1 MAVLRA
7 SDGFD
12 GTGNATGPL
21 TGNRDCTNAHC
32 ISQAGLRW
40 CRLYSWRS
48 MNGTGILADI
58 LPDRGR
64 LAREIALMGAAALA
78 MALLAPFGMDAMSF
92 GARLFVWLVF
102 AIGGYLCFRPV
113 VAGGIALSGH
123 TGLPLWLGLALATV
137 LASFPTTL
145 IVAGT
150 LYGWQL
156 GEMRLDRLA
165 ALYTNVVVVGGLFT
179 ALQVLLRRNSPVAE
193 ESVSP
198 CDRDRGTAH
207 ADMEASPS
215 LPVREEAPSPDPARL
230 IFDKLP
236 PALGENVLYLENED
250 HYLRVHTDRGDALIL
265 MRMGDAAEAL
275 RGIDGARVHRG
286 WWVAR
291 RAVSGTT
298 RQGRA
303 IRLQLVDGREVPVA
317 RSMVEELRLAGW
329 F

>member
-1 MAVLRA
+1 
-7 SDGFD
+7 
-12 GTGNATGPL
+12 
-21 TGNRDCTNAHC
+21 
-32 ISQAGLRW
+32 
-40 CRLYSWRS
+40 
-48 MNGTGILADI
+48 MNGTGIQVNK
-58 LPDRGR
+58 GR
-64 LAREIALMGAAALA
+64 LAREIALMAIAALA

-92 GARLFVWLVF
+92 GTRLFVWLVF

-113 VAGGIALSGH
+113 VAGGLALSER
-123 TGLPLWLGLALATV
+123 TGLPQWLGLLLATL

-150 LYGWQL
+150 LNGWQL

-165 ALYTNVVVVGGLFT
+165 ALYTNVVVVGGLVT

-193 ESVSP
+193 ENVSP
-198 CDRDRGTAH
+198 SDEDRADKDRGTPH
-207 ADMEASPS
+207 ADMEASPP
-215 LPVREEAPSPDPARL
+215 LPVQEEAPSPDPARL
-230 IFDKLP
+230 LLDKLP
-236 PALGENVLYLENED
+236 PALGEDVLYLENED

-291 RAVSGTT
+291 RAVSGTI

-317 RSMVEELRLAGW
+317 RSMVEQLRGAGW

>member
-1 MAVLRA
+1 
-7 SDGFD
+7 
-12 GTGNATGPL
+12 
-21 TGNRDCTNAHC
+21 
-32 ISQAGLRW
+32 
-40 CRLYSWRS
+40 

-64 LAREIALMGAAALA
+64 LAREIALMAIAALA

-92 GARLFVWLVF
+92 GTRLFVWLVF

-113 VAGGIALSGH
+113 VAGGIALSER

-137 LASFPTTL
+137 LAAFPTTL

-150 LYGWQL
+150 LNGWRL
-156 GEMRLDRLA
+156 GEMRVDRLA
-165 ALYTNVVVVGGLFT
+165 GLYPNVVVVGGLVT
-179 ALQVLLRRNSPVAE
+179 ALQVLLRRNRIE
-193 ESVSP
+193 TDESVPVTDGDSGIPSIDAEATSP
-198 CDRDRGTAH
+198 LR
-207 ADMEASPS
+207 ADGGAS
-215 LPVREEAPSPDPARL
+215 LPDPARL

-236 PALGENVLYLENED
+236 PVLGEDVLYLENED